1 LRYLLEP
8 PEELEGLDDEL
19 LAADPLPEDDA
30 ALPLSPPGEG
40 RQALPV
46 MVSLPFTQFLSLAA
60 TFADFFADL
69 SCDAV
74 LSWLA
79 ELASLLAIDVLP
91 LGVVVLAEAVVSVD
105 SDPLVEPLSDPL
117 VVLLADPF
125 STPEL
130 VLPVE
135 LPLAG
140 LYVFGLAPVELLVA
154 GAVGVAELFCCFDFW
169 RSPIA
174 SALALPSAKMEIRN
188 TGASLRIW
196 GLLSRFVS

>member
-1 LRYLLEP
+1 MLEP

-19 LAADPLPEDDA
+19 LAADPVPEDDA

-105 SDPLVEPLSDPL
+105 SDPL